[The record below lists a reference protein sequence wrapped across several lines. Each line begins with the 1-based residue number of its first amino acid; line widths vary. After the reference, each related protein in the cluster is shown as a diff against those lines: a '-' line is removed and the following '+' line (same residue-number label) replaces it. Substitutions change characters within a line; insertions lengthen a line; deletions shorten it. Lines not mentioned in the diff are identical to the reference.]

1 MSDRRL
7 ALDDGSLVDV
17 LDRLLDAGA
26 YLDGTVLLTLAGVDL
41 VRLDLRLLLASV
53 NTLRPDSSAQQSRH
67 LAAGQR
73 REAVPREA
81 EVRASDEVLDS
92 NAPFREMPA
101 SVGPTSGRPVP
112 EGTVPERTVPERTVP
127 ERTVP
132 ERTVPERTV
141 PERTVPAMN
150 GEETASLIRTANDL
164 TGGDSSGN
172 RAEGDDNRQAG
183 IAGLVVVL
191 VDIVRQLLERQALRR
206 MDAGTLTEAEVERLG
221 RSLMALEQQTAE
233 LTDFVG
239 RQRRHPP
246 PIGSARDLD
255 LGMPLTDSGRR
266 AHP

>member
-41 VRLDLRLLLASV
+41 VRVDLRLLLASV
-53 NTLRPDSSAQQSRH
+53 NTLRPESAQQSRH
-67 LAAGQR
+67 LAAGQG

-81 EVRASDEVLDS
+81 EVRASDEVLES

-101 SVGPTSGRPVP
+101 SVELTSGRSLP
-112 EGTVPERTVPERTVP
+112 ERTATERIVPERTVPERTVP

-132 ERTVPERTV
+132 ERTAS
-141 PERTVPAMN
+141 AMN
-150 GEETASLIRTANDL
+150 GDETASSIRTANDL
-164 TGGDSSGN
+164 ARDDSSGN
-172 RAEGDDNRQAG
+172 RAEEGDNRQAG

-206 MDAGTLTEAEVERLG
+206 MDAGTLTGAEVERLG

-233 LTDFVG
+233 LTDFIG

-255 LGMPLTDSGRR
+255 LGLPLTDSGRR

>member
-81 EVRASDEVLDS
+81 EVRARDEVLDS

-101 SVGPTSGRPVP
+101 SVGTA
-112 EGTVPERTVPERTVP
+112 PERTVPERTA
-127 ERTVP
+127 T
-132 ERTVPERTV
+132 
-141 PERTVPAMN
+141 AMN